1 MISIL
6 MSEGVKKDSDLVIHT
21 VRELLARMGNEKL
34 ELIHWKMQKGLKG
47 VLDRVEKLEAAILD
61 VTVAGGLEAA
71 KQLRKWYPQIEILI
85 ISNSSISPITYLNPE
100 IRPASLLLKPLYG
113 ENVRQTLLEFFQ
125 LFGKEEEKEDYM
137 IVEQKGEK
145 LRLPYRN
152 ILYLEARDKRVYA
165 RMNNVEYGISDTLD
179 HLSEALPEEFVRCHR
194 SFIVNYIYIEK
205 VRYSENYIAL
215 MGEVVVPLSRS
226 YKTVLREV
234 MKHGA

>member
-1 MISIL
+1 MISVL
-6 MSEGVKKDSDLVIHT
+6 MSEGVKRDSDLVTHT
-21 VRELLARMGNEKL
+21 ARELLAGLGNEKL
-34 ELIHWKMQKGLKG
+34 ELIHWKMQKGLEG
-47 VLDRVEKLEAAILD
+47 ILLRVEKLEAAILD

-71 KQLRKWYPQIEILI
+71 KQLRKWYPEIEILI
-85 ISNSSISPITYLNPE
+85 ISDSSISPITYLNPE
-100 IRPASLLLKPLYG
+100 IRPASLLLKPLHPV
-113 ENVRQTLLEFFQ
+113 NVRQTLLEFFR
-125 LFGKEEEKEDYM
+125 LFEREEEKEEYM
-137 IVEQKGEK
+137 FAERKGEK
-145 LRLPYRN
+145 LRIPYRK

-165 RMNNVEYGISDTLD
+165 RMNNMEYGISDTLD

-215 MGEVVVPLSRS
+215 AGEVVIPLSRS